1 MADAIKFQLHHV
13 IDKRKI
19 VLPDG
24 IKTVGVT
31 EVEIKIYPEISA
43 KIKVNVKNA

>member
-1 MADAIKFQLHHV
+1 M

-24 IKTVGVT
+24 IKTTGLT
-31 EVEIKIYPEISA
+31 TVELKIYPEISA
-43 KIKVNVKNA
+43 KITVSVEAE